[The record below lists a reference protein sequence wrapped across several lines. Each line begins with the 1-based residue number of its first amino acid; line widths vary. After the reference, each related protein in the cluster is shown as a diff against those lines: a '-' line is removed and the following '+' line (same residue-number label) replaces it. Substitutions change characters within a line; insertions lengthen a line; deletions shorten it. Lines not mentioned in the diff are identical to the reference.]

1 MACPKWGQDVK
12 IQRDNQW
19 LLLLNI
25 YNKKLSAF
33 LCILAL
39 HFVLSKYIDGSLI
52 ITCHLNAPLCNAVSP
67 RLAMYHTVA
76 WQQGYHHQWP
86 YQDYPTVQC
95 HQHTSHLDMTHWN
108 PNIQNISL
116 NLLHIFPVKYQLKV
130 DFIHEFQSIWFD
142 TAKSDS
148 LNLCKVW
155 IYFFTKC
162 STFRYW
168 CLINIVD

>member
-130 DFIHEFQSIWFD
+130 DFIHELHQFDLIQQKVTAWIFVRYGFISLPNVQLSDIDVLSI
-142 TAKSDS
+142 
-148 LNLCKVW
+148 
-155 IYFFTKC
+155 
-162 STFRYW
+162 
-168 CLINIVD
+168 